1 MPISQNL
8 KRYFSSGSWRFNVA
22 WKRQRFPSCSTRV
35 KTKLLTRVRDII
47 TQVLKWFITS
57 FTLELKCLI
66 KISAPLINP
75 FRLIGKLEYKKFK
88 MKSNIVSEKRLPVP
102 LQGLDLYPAPFTSPI
117 VGTGGTC
124 IPQDEVARHWPC
136 VVKIIND
143 YARELDLPDKIVY
156 IFDQRVSNLIL
167 DFIL

>member
-1 MPISQNL
+1 M
-8 KRYFSSGSWRFNVA
+8 
-22 WKRQRFPSCSTRV
+22 
-35 KTKLLTRVRDII
+35 
-47 TQVLKWFITS
+47 
-57 FTLELKCLI
+57 
-66 KISAPLINP
+66 
-75 FRLIGKLEYKKFK
+75 K
-88 MKSNIVSEKRLPVP
+88 MKSNIVSDKRLPVP

-156 IFDQRVSNLIL
+156 IFDQRVTNLIL
-167 DFIL
+167 DFVLWVNDVIILRGRAVEAKVFFRISGGTKM